1 MLARSMDFTLQ
12 VQRIAGATVV
22 ELSGEFDIYSAPRFK
37 EMIAA
42 YVDGG
47 DRTFVVCLERVSYVD
62 SSALGA
68 VLAMKHK
75 IEGAA
80 GSLSLVTNQV
90 RTLHL
95 LDIAGIN
102 RIIPTFTSRQQALHA
117 LAPPATV

>member
-1 MLARSMDFTLQ
+1 MDFTLQ
-12 VQRIAGATVV
+12 VHRVAGATVV

-42 YVDGG
+42 YLERG
-47 DRTFVVCLERVSYVD
+47 DRTFVVCLERVTYVD

-75 IEGAA
+75 LEGAA
-80 GSLSLVTNQV
+80 GSLSLVTNQA

-102 RIIPTFTSRQQALHA
+102 RTIPTFTTRQQALDA
-117 LAPPATV
+117 LLPPAAVRAQ

>member
-1 MLARSMDFTLQ
+1 MDFTLL
-12 VQRIAGATVV
+12 VHRIAGATVV

-47 DRTFVVCLERVSYVD
+47 DRVFVVCLERVTYVD

-68 VLAMKHK
+68 LLAMRHK
-75 IEGAA
+75 IEGVA
-80 GSLSLVTNQV
+80 GSLSLVTNQT

-102 RIIPTFTSRQQALHA
+102 RIIPTFTTRELALHA
-117 LAPPATV
+117 LLPAPAV

>member
-1 MLARSMDFTLQ
+1 MDFTLQ